1 MNIILWIILAI
12 IVFSVIV
19 FFHELGHFLFAKLF
33 WVKVEEFWIW
43 IPPRITRLFKDKS
56 GTEYTINWFPIWWF
70 VKLFWEE
77 YNEDTI
83 KNKNS
88 LVSKSTIKQMII
100 ILAWV
105 CFNFIIA
112 TVIFTTAFM
121 IWTGPLTINTKFD
134 TNVTTKLIPSL
145 NEAVN
150 LWIIKTSGII
160 LSPIVWSI
168 ADNAGLKE
176 WDILL
181 SIDNEMISSPEQMV
195 EIVSSSKKSLK
206 FLIRRWNDEFIKG
219 ILPISWKIWA
229 YVWYNVS
236 SVNKDFKYKFS
247 PSEAV
252 RQWFWETINQSK
264 LVLELMKNLVSK
276 ILNPKNNIE
285 RTEAVNSL
293 WWPIAVWNLFVDL
306 VKENASILMILLIWA
321 LLSVNLAIFNLLP
334 LPALDWWR
342 FFIMLLNSIVIFI
355 FWKKVIDWRV
365 ENLIHLLWFLFLI
378 TLSLFVAYKDIFK
391 LIFN

>member
-1 MNIILWIILAI
+1 MNIILGIILAI

-33 WVKVEEFWIW
+33 GVKVEEFGIG

-56 GTEYTINWFPIWWF
+56 GTEYTINWFPIGGF
-70 VKLFWEE
+70 VKLFGEE

-100 ILAWV
+100 ILAGV

-121 IWTGPLTINTKFD
+121 IGTGPLTINTKFD

-150 LWIIKTSGII
+150 LGIIKTSGII
-160 LSPIVWSI
+160 LSPIVGSI

-176 WDILL
+176 GDILL

-206 FLIRRWNDEFIKG
+206 FLIRRGNDEFIKG
-219 ILPISWKIWA
+219 ILPISGKIGA
-229 YVWYNVS
+229 YVGYNVS

-252 RQWFWETINQSK
+252 RQGFGETINQSK

-293 WWPIAVWNLFVDL
+293 GGPIAVGNLFVDL
-306 VKENASILMILLIWA
+306 VKENASILMILLIGA

-334 LPALDWWR
+334 LPALDGGR

-355 FWKKVIDWRV
+355 FGKKVIDGRV
-365 ENLIHLLWFLFLI
+365 ENLIHLLGFLFLI

>member
-1 MNIILWIILAI
+1 MSIFLWIILALV
-12 IVFSVIV
+12 VFTLIV

-56 GTEYTINWFPIWWF
+56 GTEYTFNLFPIWWF

-77 YNEDTI
+77 YSEDTI
-83 KNKNS
+83 KNKKS
-88 LVSKSTIKQMII
+88 LVSKEVYKQMII

-105 CFNFIIA
+105 LFNFIIA
-112 TVIFTTAFM
+112 TIIFSVAFM

-134 TNVTTKLIPSL
+134 TNITTKLIPSL

-160 LSPIVWSI
+160 MSPVAWSI
-168 ADNAGLKE
+168 AENAGIME

-181 SIDNEMISSPEQMV
+181 SINDKMITNPEQMV
-195 EIVSSSKKSLK
+195 EIVSSSTKPLK
-206 FLIRRWNDEFIKG
+206 FYVRRGTEEFVKD
-219 ILPISWKIWA
+219 ILPISWKIWV
-229 YVWYNVS
+229 YVGYNIS
-236 SVNKDFKYKFS
+236 SVNKDFKYKFTVK
-247 PSEAV
+247 EAIKE
-252 RQWFWETINQSK
+252 WFNETYNQSK
-264 LVLELMKNLVSK
+264 LVLELMKNLILK
-276 ILNPKNNIE
+276 ITVPKNI
-285 RTEAVNSL
+285 TEKNEAIDSL
-293 WWPIAVWNLFVDL
+293 WGPIAIWNLFVDL
-306 VKENASILMILLIWA
+306 VKEKASFVMILLIWA

-365 ENLIHLLWFLFLI
+365 ENLIHLMWFLFLI
-378 TLSLFVAYKDIFK
+378 ILSLFVAYKDIFK

>member
-1 MNIILWIILAI
+1 MSIFLWIILAL
-12 IVFSVIV
+12 IVFTLIV

-56 GTEYTINWFPIWWF
+56 GTEYTFNLFPIWWF

-77 YNEDTI
+77 YSEDTI
-83 KNKNS
+83 KNKKS
-88 LVSKSTIKQMII
+88 LVSKEVYKQMII

-105 CFNFIIA
+105 FFNFIIA
-112 TVIFTTAFM
+112 TIIFSVAFI
-121 IWTGPLTINTKFD
+121 IWTWPLTINTKFD
-134 TNVTTKLIPSL
+134 TNITTKLIPSL

-160 LSPIVWSI
+160 MSPVAWSI
-168 ADNAGLKE
+168 AENAGIME

-181 SIDNEMISSPEQMV
+181 SINDKMITNPEEMV
-195 EIVSSSKKSLK
+195 EIVSGSTKPLK
-206 FLIRRWNDEFIKG
+206 FYVRRKTEEFIKD
-219 ILPISWKIWA
+219 ILPISWKIWV
-229 YVWYNVS
+229 YVGYNIS
-236 SVNKDFKYKFS
+236 SVNKDFKYKFTVK
-247 PSEAV
+247 EAIKE
-252 RQWFWETINQSK
+252 WFNETYNQSK
-264 LVLELMKNLVSK
+264 LVLELMKNLILK
-276 ILNPKNNIE
+276 ITVPKNT
-285 RTEAVNSL
+285 TEKNEAIDSL
-293 WWPIAVWNLFVDL
+293 WWPIAIWNLFVDL
-306 VKENASILMILLIWA
+306 VKENASFVMILLIWA

-365 ENLIHLLWFLFLI
+365 ENLIHLMWFLFLI
-378 TLSLFVAYKDIFK
+378 ILSLFVAYKDIFK

>member
-12 IVFSVIV
+12 VVFSLIV

-43 IPPRITRLFKDKS
+43 IPPRLTRLFKDKS
-56 GTEYTINWFPIWWF
+56 GTEYTINLFPIWWF

-77 YNEDTI
+77 YTEDTI

-88 LVSKSTIKQMII
+88 LVSKETYKQMII

-105 CFNFIIA
+105 IFNFIIA
-112 TVIFTTAFM
+112 TLIFSIAFM
-121 IWTGPLTINTKFD
+121 IWTGPLTINSKFD
-134 TNVTTKLIPSL
+134 TNITTKLIPSL
-145 NEAVN
+145 SDAVN

-160 LSPIVWSI
+160 LSPIEWSI
-168 ADNAGLKE
+168 AQNSGIME

-181 SIDNEMISSPEQMV
+181 SINDKMITNPEQMV
-195 EIVSSSKKSLK
+195 EIVSSSTKPLK
-206 FLIRRWNDEFIKG
+206 FYIRRGTEEFIKD

-229 YVWYNVS
+229 FVGYNVS
-236 SVNKDFKYKFS
+236 SVNKEFKYKFT
-247 PSEAV
+247 PSEAIKE
-252 RQWFWETINQSK
+252 WFNETYNQSR
-264 LVLELMKNLVSK
+264 LVLELMKNLAIKV
-276 ILNPKNNIE
+276 LNPKNQTE

-293 WWPIAVWNLFVDL
+293 WWPIAVWNMFVDL
-306 VKENASILMILLIWA
+306 VKGNASFLTIFLIWA

-334 LPALDWWR
+334 LPALDGWR

-355 FWKKVIDWRV
+355 FWKKVIDWKV
-365 ENLIHLLWFLFLI
+365 ENLIHVMWFLFLI

-391 LIFN
+391 LFIN